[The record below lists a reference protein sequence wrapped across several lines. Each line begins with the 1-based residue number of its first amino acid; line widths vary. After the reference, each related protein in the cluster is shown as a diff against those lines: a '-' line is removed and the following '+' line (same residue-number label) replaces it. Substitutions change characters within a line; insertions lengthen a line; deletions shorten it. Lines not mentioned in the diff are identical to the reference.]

1 MKFTILCIAITL
13 NLFVRSQD
21 TIHCLQNIFTEAEYA
36 LLKGNPNTSKFG
48 EVDALKV
55 LYDLKSDSIYFINS
69 NYYDYHVNFCKEYLS
84 YSDNGW
90 KFNLNNYTTTNNR
103 EYLMG
108 TINRFYSK
116 NFFTLEF
123 SVADNIRADQIRFLH
138 QKIKEHFHL
147 TNEIKLFINTNN
159 MRRKVD
165 ELSGVPMINADE
177 IYSGQSFQS
186 LNQKQTFGNLRF
198 IDMENIENH
207 KIKTTD
213 IVVINGTPNEL
224 PPVAGVIT
232 TDFQNPL
239 SHITILCQNRGTPI
253 MALKNAWEDSLL
265 RALKDRAVSFEV
277 SNESYLINSSSKE
290 EIDSFWI
297 NKRQSKKR
305 IRLYIDTS
313 VKSILP
319 IDMIHKNAINFV
331 GGKAANF
338 AELYHL
344 VLEKKLKVK
353 TPEGAFAIPF
363 HFYLEH
369 IKNNQI
375 DLLIDQFLSLRKE
388 KIDDKI
394 TREYLGE
401 IQLQIIESKIDPK
414 LISAIEKEVLK
425 NPYKRI
431 RFRSSTNAED
441 LKGFNGAGLYDSKT
455 GLYGDTKKSFENA
468 IKKVWSSVWNYNAFM
483 ERDYFGIDQGTIA
496 MGVLCHRSF
505 PNEKANGVVITKNL
519 YRENYRGFVINAQ
532 YGEISVVNPPDSVT
546 CEQIICYSDKNDSFY
561 GKKNIAEYLSYS
573 NVLPKNEKQVL
584 STEEVIQLTKEI
596 AKLKK
601 ELYKRHNI
609 QETNTPYYEYGL
621 DLEFKI
627 YGDDRQ
633 VYIKQIRPFNN

>member
-1 MKFTILCIAITL
+1 MKFKILCIALTL
-13 NLFVRSQD
+13 NLFVRAQD
-21 TIHCLQNIFTEAEYA
+21 TVHCLQNISSETEYE

-69 NYYDYHVNFCKEYLS
+69 NHYDYHVSFCKEYLK

-108 TINRFYSK
+108 TINRFYHK
-116 NFFTLEF
+116 NIYTLEF
-123 SVADNIRADQIRFLH
+123 SVADNIKVDQIKFLH

-147 TNEIKLFINTNN
+147 TSEISLFINTNN
-159 MRRKVD
+159 MKAKVD
-165 ELSGVPMINADE
+165 ELSGIPMIGADE

-186 LNQKQTFGNLRF
+186 LNQKQTYGNLRF
-198 IDMENIENH
+198 IDVKSIEDH
-207 KIKTTD
+207 IIESTD
-213 IVVINGTPNEL
+213 IIVINGTPSEL

-232 TDFQNPL
+232 IDFQTPL

-265 RALKDRAVSFEV
+265 HNLKDQAVFFEV
-277 SNESYLINSSSKE
+277 FNESYLINSCSKE
-290 EIDSFWI
+290 ELETFWK
-297 NKRQSKKR
+297 NKRQSTKR

-313 VKSILP
+313 VTSIIP

-344 VLEKKLKVK
+344 VLEKKLQVK
-353 TPEGAFAIPF
+353 TPEAAFAIPF
-363 HFYLEH
+363 HFYLQH

-375 DLLIDQFLSLRKE
+375 NLLIDEFLSLSKE
-388 KIDDKI
+388 KRDDKI
-394 TREYLGE
+394 TREYLDK
-401 IQLQIIESKIDPK
+401 IQVQIIEAKIDSK
-414 LISAIEKEVLK
+414 LISAIESEVMK
-425 NPYKRI
+425 SPYKRI

-441 LKGFNGAGLYDSKT
+441 LEGFNGAGLYDSKT
-455 GLYGDTKKSFENA
+455 GVYGDTKKSFANA
-468 IKKVWSSVWNYNAFM
+468 IKKVWASVWNYNAFM

-519 YRENYRGFVINAQ
+519 YRENYRGFVINTQ
-532 YGEISVVNPPDSVT
+532 YGETSVVNPPDSVT
-546 CEQIICYSDKNDSFY
+546 CEQVICYSDKNDSFY

-573 NVLPKNEKQVL
+573 NVLPNAEKQVL
-584 STEEVIQLTKEI
+584 STEEVTTLTKEI
-596 AKLKK
+596 SKLKK
-601 ELYKRHNI
+601 ELYKRNNI

-633 VYIKQIRPFNN
+633 IYIKQIRPFNN